1 MKRDLDIVRSLLI
14 AAELADAFWSSVE
27 LTGNQTLT
35 RRERGREAFW
45 SSVELTGNQTKRLMD
60 NSTRMF
66 WSSVELTGNQTVL
79 SRAVRPCRMTVFY
92 ARKIWPGRRV
102 RT

>member
-45 SSVELTGNQTKRLMD
+45 SSVELTGNQTD
-60 NSTRMF
+60 AISTRLKRGF
-66 WSSVELTGNQTVL
+66 WSSVELTGNQTTWRL
-79 SRAVRPCRMTVFY
+79 ACERPRFGAVSN
-92 ARKIWPGRRV
+92 
-102 RT
+102 